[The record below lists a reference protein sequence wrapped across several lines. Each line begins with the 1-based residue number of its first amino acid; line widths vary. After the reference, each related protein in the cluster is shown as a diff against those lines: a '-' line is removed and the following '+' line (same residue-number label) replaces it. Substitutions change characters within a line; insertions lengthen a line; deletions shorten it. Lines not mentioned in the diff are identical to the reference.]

1 MVARRERF
9 SHEQIIEQVSVES
22 VEIEEDEG
30 LEVSFADVLE
40 RSISE
45 FNVLRPSI
53 SNFSDFKEAAHQLPK
68 NVYSRQEDG
77 VHGMDK
83 ALKSSIP
90 AWTMITSEVMAR
102 NRGQHGP

>member
-45 FNVLRPSI
+45 I
-53 SNFSDFKEAAHQLPK
+53 
-68 NVYSRQEDG
+68 
-77 VHGMDK
+77 
-83 ALKSSIP
+83 
-90 AWTMITSEVMAR
+90 
-102 NRGQHGP
+102 